1 MSPQHIGDHRRLAV
15 DRVAG
20 LGAVHAREQVDQAE
34 MRQDL
39 PGEDRAFRGGDVEP
53 RLQGQQLVQRVREHQ
68 DILPPYDDV
77 SHLPAAERDA
87 AALAIGQEDA
97 RRAIDLSDAPLFRAR
112 IVKLA
117 DDNHR
122 LYFTLHHIIFD
133 GVAIYR
139 VIVPELAKLYD
150 AFSRGAGR

>member
-1 MSPQHIGDHRRLAV
+1 MI
-15 DRVAG
+15 
-20 LGAVHAREQVDQAE
+20 
-34 MRQDL
+34 
-39 PGEDRAFRGGDVEP
+39 P
-53 RLQGQQLVQRVREHQ
+53 R
-68 DILPPYDDV
+68 
-77 SHLPAAERDA
+77 
-87 AALAIGQEDA
+87 AALATAACAALLLTGCGGGGGTTTSFTGPDPA
-97 RRAIDLSDAPLFRAR
+97 SLTPADAPLFRAR

-150 AFSRGAGR
+150 AFSRGACTREPCLRRSRPRRSTRSTWAR